1 MNNAIS
7 CQGWTVL
14 APVGEGAGIWHGV
27 PDGRNFLAIR
37 HFRLSAFIF
46 IDFPV
51 LNLIPV
57 HCHQRSRQRF
67 EIDEKSYEI

>member
-1 MNNAIS
+1 MYCLPS
-7 CQGWTVL
+7 
-14 APVGEGAGIWHGV
+14 PGENLVIWQGV
-27 PDGRNFLAIR
+27 PTGHNFLATR
-37 HFRLSAFIF
+37 HFRIYAFIF

-57 HCHQRSRQRF
+57 HCQQNFRQQF